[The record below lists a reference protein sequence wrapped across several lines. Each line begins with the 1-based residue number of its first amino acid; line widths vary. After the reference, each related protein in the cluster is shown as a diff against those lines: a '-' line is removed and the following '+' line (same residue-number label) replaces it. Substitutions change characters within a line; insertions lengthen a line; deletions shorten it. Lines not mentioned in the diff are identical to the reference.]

1 MMKQRQKVG
10 ATICVVCSMTN
21 SKVLIQNI
29 YYMLA
34 YAFKVLRQSN
44 YSNVAT
50 EDFENIHNLLA
61 AILSKGISQQLKQ
74 GLYREYIDNSDDL
87 NVLRGKL
94 NIAGT
99 IKSQIQHKRVLS
111 CEYDELSED
120 NIFNQILKLTAT
132 ILIKNCNVDAE
143 YKSELKKLMLF
154 FTGVSDITVSNIMWS
169 TLWFQRNNQS
179 YKMLMNIC
187 YLVIDGLLLS
197 TQDGEYSMADF
208 IDDQH
213 MHSLYESF
221 IREYYRYHYGNEVS
235 VSASFVDWDVPEGS
249 EGIELLPKMKT
260 DITLQK
266 GDKTLIVDAKY
277 YSRTMQ
283 HHFDSN
289 TFHSANMYQIYT
301 YVKNFDKNHTGN
313 VSGMLLYARTDEAIQ
328 PDNEYMI
335 GGNKIGIKTL
345 DLNCDFKLIAAQ
357 LDAIAEQFFGV
368 HELRNEMEIR
378 YDGNHYSTP
387 TTLFP

>member
-1 MMKQRQKVG
+1 
-10 ATICVVCSMTN
+10 
-21 SKVLIQNI
+21 
-29 YYMLA
+29 MLA
-34 YAFKVLRQSN
+34 YAFRVLKQSN
-44 YSNVAT
+44 YSHVAT

-74 GLYREYIDNSDDL
+74 GLYREYVDKYDEL
-87 NVLRGKL
+87 TVLRGKL
-94 NIAGT
+94 NIQGT
-99 IKSQIQHKRVLS
+99 IKNRVQNKQRLS
-111 CEYDELSED
+111 CEFDELSED

-132 ILIKNCNVDAE
+132 VLIKNHNIDSE
-143 YKSELKKLMLF
+143 YKSELKKSLLYF
-154 FTGVSDITVSNIMWS
+154 SNVSDVSVSQIKWS
-169 TLWFQRNNQS
+169 TLRFQRNNQS

-197 TQDGEYSMADF
+197 TQNGEYSMATF

-266 GDKTLIVDAKY
+266 GEKTLIIDAKY
-277 YSRTMQ
+277 YSHTMQ

-289 TFHSANMYQIYT
+289 TFHSANMYQIFT
-301 YVKNFDKNHTGN
+301 YVKNFDKEQTGN
-313 VSGMLLYARTDEAIQ
+313 VSGMLLYARTNEAIQ
-328 PDNEYMI
+328 PDNDYVI
-335 GGNKIGIKTL
+335 GGNKISVKTL
-345 DLNCDFKLIAAQ
+345 DLNCDFEVIKKQ
-357 LDAIAEQFFGV
+357 L
-368 HELRNEMEIR
+368 
-378 YDGNHYSTP
+378 STVINSI
-387 TTLFP
+387 L

>member
-1 MMKQRQKVG
+1 
-10 ATICVVCSMTN
+10 MTN

-368 HELRNEMEIR
+368 HELRNEMKIR

>member
-1 MMKQRQKVG
+1 MMRQRQKVG

-29 YYMLA
+29 YHMLA

-111 CEYDELSED
+111 CEFDELSED

-132 ILIKNCNVDAE
+132 ILIKNRNVDIK

-154 FTGVSDITVSNIMWS
+154 FTVVSDITISDIKWS
-169 TLWFQRNNQS
+169 TLRFQRNNQS

-197 TQDGEYSMADF
+197 TQDGEYSLADF

-221 IREYYRYHYGNEVS
+221 IREYYRYHFGNEVI

-266 GDKTLIVDAKY
+266 GAKTLIIDAKY
-277 YSRTMQ
+277 YSHTMQ

-301 YVKNFDKNHTGN
+301 YVKNFDKDHSGN

-335 GGNKIGIKTL
+335 GGNKISVKTL
-345 DLNCDFKLIAAQ
+345 DLNCDFEAIKGQ
-357 LDAIAEQFFGV
+357 LNNLVKCLYA
-368 HELRNEMEIR
+368 
-378 YDGNHYSTP
+378 
-387 TTLFP
+387 